1 MLDVIYADEYG
12 REQGILEWASG
23 DFVIGRKNN
32 FELKVPS
39 NLGIKQDYLLMID
52 GSEYGGIV
60 DGIEVDTTKDYITTT
75 GRTWHGILETSVVI
89 PDEDESHIVV
99 SGECNTIMQWF
110 IDRQGMG
117 NLFAASEA
125 DSGFYVEAY
134 VFLDSTGERHADLY
148 TGFRRMLTSVG
159 GRLAIAYDGGLRK
172 AVLSTVPVGNY
183 VDDGMDGDRVDFS
196 MAVKRPYNHLIALG
210 SGELQDRLVRHVY
223 ADKDGNVSL
232 TQTIFGA
239 AHKAEVYNNPN
250 CDSAEELIDYAKQS
264 LANYQKELKTCKLVG
279 EQESNYEID
288 DIVGA
293 VSTEHDM
300 RIVTRIAQKI
310 ATLYRN
316 DMTFETRTELED

>member
-110 IDRQGMG
+110 IDRQGLG
-117 NLFAASEA
+117 TL
-125 DSGFYVEAY
+125 
-134 VFLDSTGERHADLY
+134 ERHADLY